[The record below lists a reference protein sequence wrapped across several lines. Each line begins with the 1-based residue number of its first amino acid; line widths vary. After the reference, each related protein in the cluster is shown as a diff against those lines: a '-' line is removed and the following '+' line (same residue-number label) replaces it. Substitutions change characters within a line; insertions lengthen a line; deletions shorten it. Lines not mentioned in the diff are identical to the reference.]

1 MERILDVDL
10 LAFERGDREQRAAV
24 VDGVMRSLA
33 TGFVYTRHDMPEEL
47 IDRAYVG
54 LADFFTRPDAV
65 KQRWKVEGSHGQ
77 TGYTGLLVETAATAD
92 VPDWKEM
99 LNWGEAVPEGH
110 PLRHRYPHRY
120 RPPVLP
126 EEDVPGITDV
136 LMTFHRRLVDVQLRF
151 LRIIAVG
158 LGCHEEYFDL
168 LLRDGPTLTRAISE
182 G

>member
-54 LADFFTRPDAV
+54 LADFFT
-65 KQRWKVEGSHGQ
+65 
-77 TGYTGLLVETAATAD
+77 
-92 VPDWKEM
+92 
-99 LNWGEAVPEGH
+99 
-110 PLRHRYPHRY
+110 RHRYPHRY